1 MDYAN
6 PTAKLRNY
14 YKILTIKHI
23 LRSRAD
29 AFYRISP
36 LLSHLRPNQARY
48 SLLISLDSNFR
59 TASDDQWNSFYRD
72 YACIQAQ
79 SIFCRLGYMPQYLI
93 RSQDLTLISVADAHG
108 REHPMNQ
115 HKPKVASY
123 SIPFHRGILTCQRKI
138 AGRHKIFHN
147 LPQKYVDPWLY
158 LETESYSHQKNSI
171 LYHRIH
177 RIIKRIGHVGVLDAY
192 NPIMISPF
200 RLFVY
205 YRVKQ
210 FAFYHILCR
219 RKADVHNIRRIARYL
234 RIIFYGGN
242 YVYVIRKIFPHCCLL
257 CR

>member
-123 SIPFHRGILTCQRKI
+123 SIPFHRGYLLVNERSPDATRSSTICLRNTLIRGCTLKPNLTVTKKI
-138 AGRHKIFHN
+138 ASFTI
-147 LPQKYVDPWLY
+147 VS
-158 LETESYSHQKNSI
+158 TE
-171 LYHRIH
+171 
-177 RIIKRIGHVGVLDAY
+177 
-192 NPIMISPF
+192 
-200 RLFVY
+200 
-205 YRVKQ
+205 
-210 FAFYHILCR
+210 
-219 RKADVHNIRRIARYL
+219 
-234 RIIFYGGN
+234 
-242 YVYVIRKIFPHCCLL
+242 
-257 CR
+257 